1 MFKPFHE
8 QVTMSSTF
16 MNKIINT
23 SLNVRLGIV
32 MGIPIA
38 ALLALSVFAV
48 YQIHALNQF
57 NQENTE
63 KQVSLLTQVSNLGSK
78 SALLAREARNV
89 ILADEQERF
98 DLAKSRMLA
107 LEAEI
112 SLLGTSMLASAPVG
126 EIRELIE
133 TINTDNT
140 TLHKVYKTVVEQ
152 SELGEV
158 QAATLELLGKGD
170 PLEQQIDNAMN
181 ALNSSV
187 KNTMEAAVAQGDSV
201 FQNALVTIGIVCVA
215 IVLLCGIT
223 VGMVAASLRKQ
234 IGGEPAK
241 ALNVVVTM
249 AQGNLTQSVPKCESG
264 SLMDG
269 MQQLQVRLRE
279 IINQVSQACG
289 TFKTASSELVNVA
302 SGLSGSAEKQ
312 ADSSNATAVSVEQ
325 MSASAKS
332 ISDYAHKTEVQAK
345 LSANTAK
352 SGMALM
358 QTLQGKM
365 NDMAGQMQTTT
376 QEIAG
381 LVERSDRI
389 NGIVSVI
396 QGIAQQTNLL
406 ALNAAIEAARA
417 GEQGRGFAV
426 VADVRNL
433 AQNTATATDE
443 IRTLIGEICNY
454 SERSNK
460 SVEQVGEHMSENM
473 QYADKLMGGLQEIV
487 QHFEQSVE
495 YALAVANSTKE
506 QEAASMDISERVS
519 DISALSEQLKMAS
532 MQLEGQSRQVESMSE
547 DLQRAVSYFK
557 T

>member
-1 MFKPFHE
+1 
-8 QVTMSSTF
+8 MSSV
-16 MNKIINT
+16 MNKLINT
-23 SLNVRLGIV
+23 SLNMRLGIV
-32 MGIPIA
+32 MGIPIV
-38 ALLALSVFAV
+38 ALLAMSVFSV
-48 YQIHALNQF
+48 YEIHQLNQF
-57 NQENTE
+57 NQDNTQ
-63 KQVSLLTQVSNLGSK
+63 KQVSLLNEVSSLSGK

-89 ILADEQERF
+89 ILADEQDRF

-107 LEAEI
+107 LKTEI
-112 SLLGTSMLASAPVG
+112 SALGQSMLANTSAG
-126 EIRELIE
+126 KARDLIQA
-133 TINTDNT
+133 ISTDNSA
-140 TLHKVYKTVVEQ
+140 LHTVYKRVIEQ

-158 QAATLELLGKGD
+158 QAATLALLSEAD
-170 PLEQQIDNAMN
+170 PLEQQLDQSMN

-187 KNTMEAAVAQGDSV
+187 KSTMEVSVALGDQVFKNSLITIAV
-201 FQNALVTIGIVCVA
+201 VCIS
-215 IVLLCGIT
+215 IVLLCGFT
-223 VGMVAASLRKQ
+223 VGMVASSLRKQ
-234 IGGEPAK
+234 LGGEPSK
-241 ALNVVVTM
+241 ALSVVATM
-249 AQGNLTQSVPKCESG
+249 AQGNLTQAVPNCEKG

-269 MQQLQVRLRE
+269 MQQLQLRLRE

-302 SGLSGSAEKQ
+302 SDLSGTAEKQ
-312 ADSSNATAVSVEQ
+312 ADSSNATSVSVEQ
-325 MSASAKS
+325 MSASARS
-332 ISDYAHKTEVQAK
+332 ISDYARKTEVQAQ
-345 LSANTAK
+345 LSADTAK
-352 SGMALM
+352 NGMVLM

-365 NDMAGQMQTTT
+365 NDMAGQMHTTT

-426 VADVRNL
+426 VADEVRTL

-443 IRTLIGEICNY
+443 IRTLIGEICTY

-460 SVEQVGEHMSENM
+460 SVAQVGEHMSENIE
-473 QYADKLMGGLQEIV
+473 YADRLMGGLQEIV

-506 QEAASMDISERVS
+506 QETASRDISGRVS
-519 DISALSEQLKMAS
+519 EISALSEQLKTAS
-532 MQLEGQSRQVESMSE
+532 LHLEGQSRQVESMSE

>member
-1 MFKPFHE
+1 
-8 QVTMSSTF
+8 MSSVT
-16 MNKIINT
+16 NKLINT
-23 SLNVRLGIV
+23 SLNMRLGIV
-32 MGIPIA
+32 MGIPIV
-38 ALLALSVFAV
+38 ALLAMSVFSV
-48 YQIHALNQF
+48 YEIHQLNQF
-57 NQENTE
+57 NQNSTQ
-63 KQVSLLTQVSNLGSK
+63 KQVNLLTEVSSLSGK

-89 ILADEQERF
+89 ILADEQDRF

-107 LEAEI
+107 LKTEI
-112 SLLGTSMLASAPVG
+112 SQLGEGLLGQTPPG
-126 EIRELIE
+126 EARDLIQ
-133 TINTDNT
+133 TITTDNSA
-140 TLHKVYKTVVEQ
+140 LHTVYKRVIEQ

-158 QAATLELLGKGD
+158 QAATLALLGEAD
-170 PLEQQIDNAMN
+170 PLEQQLDQSML

-187 KNTMEAAVAQGDSV
+187 KNTLEASVAQGDRV
-201 FQNALVTIGIVCVA
+201 FANALITIAVVCIS
-215 IVLLCGIT
+215 IVLLCGLT
-223 VGMVAASLRKQ
+223 VGMVASSLRKQ
-234 IGGEPAK
+234 LGGEPAK

-249 AQGNLTQSVPKCESG
+249 ARGNLTQAVPNCEKG

-302 SGLSGSAEKQ
+302 SGLSGTAEQQ

-325 MSASAKS
+325 MSASARS

-345 LSANTAK
+345 LSADTAK
-352 SGMALM
+352 SGMKLM
-358 QTLQGKM
+358 QSLQGKM
-365 NDMAGQMQTTT
+365 NDMAGQMHTTT

-426 VADVRNL
+426 VADEVRTL

-443 IRTLIGEICNY
+443 IRTLIGEICTY

-460 SVEQVGEHMSENM
+460 SVAQVGEHMSENM
-473 QYADKLMGGLQEIV
+473 EYADRLMGGLQEIV

-506 QEAASMDISERVS
+506 QETASQDISGRVS
-519 DISALSEQLKMAS
+519 EISALSEQLKTAS
-532 MQLEGQSRQVESMSE
+532 LQLEGQSRQVESMSE

>member
-1 MFKPFHE
+1 
-8 QVTMSSTF
+8 MSSTI
-16 MNKIINT
+16 MKKVINT
-23 SLNVRLGIV
+23 SLNMRLGVV

-38 ALLALSVFAV
+38 ALLALSIFAV
-48 YQIHALNQF
+48 YQIHSLNQF

-63 KQVSLLTQVSNLGSK
+63 KQVAMLNQVSNLGSK

-98 DLAKSRMLA
+98 DMAKSRMVA
-107 LEAEI
+107 LKAEI
-112 SLLGTSMLASAPVG
+112 SSSGSSMVADLEQS
-126 EIRELIE
+126 ETRDLIQA
-133 TINTDNT
+133 INTSNT
-140 TLHKVYKTVVEQ
+140 ALHSVYSKVVEL

-158 QAATLELLGKGD
+158 QAATLELLSKGD
-170 PLEQQIDNAMN
+170 PLEQQIDSNMS

-187 KNTMEAAVAQGDSV
+187 KSTMEAAVARGDSV
-201 FQNALVTIGIVCVA
+201 FQNALITIGIVCVA
-215 IVLLCGIT
+215 IVLLCGVT
-223 VGMVAASLRKQ
+223 VGLVAASLRKQ

-241 ALNVVVTM
+241 ALDVVGTM
-249 AQGNLTQSVPKCESG
+249 AQGNLTQSVPRSEEG
-264 SLMDG
+264 SLMQG

-302 SGLSGSAEKQ
+302 SGLSASAEKQ
-312 ADSSNATAVSVEQ
+312 ADGSNATAVSVEQ
-325 MSASAKS
+325 MSTSAKS
-332 ISDYAHKTEVQAK
+332 ISDYAHKTEMQAK
-345 LSANTAK
+345 LSADTAK
-352 SGMALM
+352 NGMLLM
-358 QTLQGKM
+358 QALQGKM
-365 NDMAGQMQTTT
+365 NDMANQMQTTT
-376 QEIAG
+376 QEISG
-381 LVERSDRI
+381 LVERSGKI

-426 VADVRNL
+426 VADEVRTL

-443 IRTLIGEICNY
+443 IRSLIGEICTY
-454 SERSNK
+454 SERSNQ
-460 SVEQVGEHMSENM
+460 SVEQVGEHMTENM

-506 QEAASMDISERVS
+506 QEVASRDISERVS

>member
-1 MFKPFHE
+1 
-8 QVTMSSTF
+8 MSSV
-16 MNKIINT
+16 MNKLINT
-23 SLNVRLGIV
+23 SLNMRLGIV
-32 MGIPIA
+32 MGIPIV
-38 ALLALSVFAV
+38 ALLAMSVFSV
-48 YQIHALNQF
+48 YEIHQLNQF
-57 NQENTE
+57 NQDSTQ
-63 KQVSLLTQVSNLGSK
+63 KQVSLLTEVSSLSGK

-107 LEAEI
+107 LKVEI
-112 SLLGTSMLASAPVG
+112 SQLGQGMLSQTPTDEA
-126 EIRELIE
+126 RDLIQ
-133 TINTDNT
+133 TITTDNT
-140 TLHKVYKTVVEQ
+140 ALHTVYTRVIDQ

-158 QAATLELLGKGD
+158 QAATLALLSEAD
-170 PLEQQIDNAMN
+170 PLEQRLDQSML

-187 KNTMEAAVAQGDSV
+187 KSTMEASVEQGDRV
-201 FQNALVTIGIVCVA
+201 FANALITIAVVCIS
-215 IVLLCGIT
+215 IVLLCGLT

-234 IGGEPAK
+234 LGGEPAK
-241 ALNVVVTM
+241 ALHVVATM
-249 AQGNLTQSVPKCESG
+249 AQGNLTQAVPNCEKG

-302 SGLSGSAEKQ
+302 SGLSGTAEQQ

-325 MSASAKS
+325 MSASARS

-345 LSANTAK
+345 LSVDTAK
-352 SGMALM
+352 NGMKLM

-365 NDMAGQMQTTT
+365 NDMSGQMHTTT

-426 VADVRNL
+426 VADEVRTL
-433 AQNTATATDE
+433 AQNTATATNE
-443 IRTLIGEICNY
+443 IRTLIGEICTY

-460 SVEQVGEHMSENM
+460 SVAQVGEHMSENM
-473 QYADKLMGGLQEIV
+473 EYADRLMGGLQEIV

-506 QEAASMDISERVS
+506 QETASQDISGRVS
-519 DISALSEQLKMAS
+519 DISALSEQLKTAS
-532 MQLEGQSRQVESMSE
+532 LQLEGQSRQVESMSE
-547 DLQRAVSYFK
+547 ELQRAVSYFK

>member
-1 MFKPFHE
+1 
-8 QVTMSSTF
+8 MSSV
-16 MNKIINT
+16 MNKLINT
-23 SLNVRLGIV
+23 SLNMRLGIV
-32 MGIPIA
+32 MGIPIV
-38 ALLALSVFAV
+38 ALLAMSVFSV
-48 YQIHALNQF
+48 YEIHQLNQF
-57 NQENTE
+57 NQDSTQ
-63 KQVSLLTQVSNLGSK
+63 KQVSLLTEVSSLSGK

-107 LEAEI
+107 LKVEI
-112 SLLGTSMLASAPVG
+112 SQLGQGMLSQTPTDEA
-126 EIRELIE
+126 RDLIQ
-133 TINTDNT
+133 TITTDNT
-140 TLHKVYKTVVEQ
+140 ALHTVYTRVIDQ

-158 QAATLELLGKGD
+158 QAATLALLSEAD
-170 PLEQQIDNAMN
+170 PLEQRLDQSML

-187 KNTMEAAVAQGDSV
+187 KSTMEASVEQGDRV
-201 FQNALVTIGIVCVA
+201 FANALITIAVVCIS
-215 IVLLCGIT
+215 IVLLCGLT

-234 IGGEPAK
+234 LGGEPAK
-241 ALNVVVTM
+241 ALHVVATM
-249 AQGNLTQSVPKCESG
+249 AQGNLTQAVPNCEKG

-302 SGLSGSAEKQ
+302 SGLSGTAEQQ

-325 MSASAKS
+325 MSASARS

-345 LSANTAK
+345 LSADTAK
-352 SGMALM
+352 NGMKLM

-365 NDMAGQMQTTT
+365 NDMSGQMHTTT

-426 VADVRNL
+426 VADEVRTL
-433 AQNTATATDE
+433 AQNTATATNE
-443 IRTLIGEICNY
+443 IRTLIGEICTY

-460 SVEQVGEHMSENM
+460 SVAQVGEHMSENM
-473 QYADKLMGGLQEIV
+473 EYADRLMGGLQEIV

-506 QEAASMDISERVS
+506 QETASQDISGRVS
-519 DISALSEQLKMAS
+519 DISALSEQLKTAS
-532 MQLEGQSRQVESMSE
+532 LQLEGQSRQVESMSE
-547 DLQRAVSYFK
+547 ELQRAVSYFK

>member
-1 MFKPFHE
+1 
-8 QVTMSSTF
+8 MSSSI
-16 MNKIINT
+16 MNKVINT
-23 SLNVRLGIV
+23 SLNMRLGVV

-48 YQIHALNQF
+48 YEIHSLNQF
-57 NQENTE
+57 NQSNNE
-63 KQVSLLTQVSNLGSK
+63 KQVNLLTQVSNLGSK

-89 ILADEQERF
+89 ILADEQDRF

-107 LEAEI
+107 LDAEI
-112 SLLGTSMLASAPVG
+112 DLLGQSMLGDAPEG
-126 EIRELIE
+126 EIRGLIE
-133 TINTDNT
+133 SINTDNT
-140 TLHKVYKTVVEQ
+140 ALHAVYSRVVEQ
-152 SELGEV
+152 SELGEI
-158 QAATLELLGKGD
+158 QAATLILLSQGD
-170 PLEQQIDNAMN
+170 PLEQKIDTSMN
-181 ALNSSV
+181 SLNSSV
-187 KNTMEAAVAQGDSV
+187 KSTMEVAVAQGDAV
-201 FQNALVTIGIVCVA
+201 FQTAVITIAAVCVA
-215 IVLLCGIT
+215 IVLLCGLT
-223 VGMVAASLRKQ
+223 VGLVAASLRKQ

-241 ALNVVVTM
+241 ALDVVVTM
-249 AQGNLTQSVPKCESG
+249 AKGNLTQSVPKCENG

-269 MQQLQVRLRE
+269 MQQLQLRLRE

-302 SGLSGSAEKQ
+302 SGLSTSAEKQ
-312 ADSSNATAVSVEQ
+312 ADSSNATAVSVEE

-345 LSANTAK
+345 VSADTAK
-352 SGMALM
+352 NGMMLM
-358 QTLQGKM
+358 HALQGKM
-365 NDMAGQMQTTT
+365 NDMAGQMHTTT

-426 VADVRNL
+426 VADEVRTL

-443 IRTLIGEICNY
+443 IRTLIGEICTY

-460 SVEQVGEHMSENM
+460 SVEQVGEHMTENM
-473 QYADKLMGGLQEIV
+473 EYADKLMGGLQEIV

-506 QEAASMDISERVS
+506 QEAASLDISERVS
-519 DISALSEQLKMAS
+519 DISSLSEQLKMAS

>member
-1 MFKPFHE
+1 
-8 QVTMSSTF
+8 MSSNF

-23 SLNVRLGIV
+23 SLNFRLGVV

-38 ALLALSVFAV
+38 ALLSLSAFAV
-48 YQIHALNQF
+48 YQIHMLNKF
-57 NQENTE
+57 NQENTAR
-63 KQVSLLTQVSNLGSK
+63 QVTLLTQVSSLGSK
-78 SALLAREARNV
+78 SALLAREARNI

-98 DLAKSRMLA
+98 DLSKSRL
-107 LEAEI
+107 LSLDKEI
-112 SLLGTSMLASAPVG
+112 DSLTQDMLASVEAG
-126 EIRELIE
+126 EKRAFIE
-133 TINTDNT
+133 KINADNT
-140 TLHKVYKTVVEQ
+140 ALHAVYQKVLEQ

-158 QAATLELLGKGD
+158 QAATLALLSQGD
-170 PLEQQIDNAMN
+170 PLEQQVDKTMSDLNA
-181 ALNSSV
+181 SV
-187 KNTMEAAVAQGDSV
+187 KSSMDAAATQGDSV
-201 FQNALVTIGIVCVA
+201 FMNALITIGMVCVA

-223 VGMVAASLRKQ
+223 VGLVAASLRKQ
-234 IGGEPAK
+234 LGGEPAK
-241 ALNVVVTM
+241 ALSVVVTM

-269 MQQLQVRLRE
+269 MHQLQVRLRE

-325 MSASAKS
+325 MSTSAKS
-332 ISDYAHKTEVQAK
+332 ISDYAQKTEVQAK
-345 LSANTAK
+345 LSADTAK

-376 QEIAG
+376 REIAG
-381 LVERSDRI
+381 LLERSDRI

-426 VADVRNL
+426 VADEVRTL
-433 AQNTATATDE
+433 AQNTANATDE
-443 IRTLIGEICNY
+443 IRTLIGEICTY

-460 SVEQVGEHMSENM
+460 SVEQVGEHMSENI

-506 QEAASMDISERVS
+506 QEAASQDISERVS

>member
-1 MFKPFHE
+1 
-8 QVTMSSTF
+8 MSSV
-16 MNKIINT
+16 MNKLINT
-23 SLNVRLGIV
+23 SLNMRLGIV
-32 MGIPIA
+32 MGIPIV
-38 ALLALSVFAV
+38 ALLAMSVFSV
-48 YQIHALNQF
+48 FEIHQLNQF
-57 NQENTE
+57 NQDSTQ
-63 KQVSLLTQVSNLGSK
+63 KQVRLLNEVSNLSGK

-89 ILADEQERF
+89 ILADEQGRF

-107 LEAEI
+107 LKTEI
-112 SLLGTSMLASAPVG
+112 SELGQGMLTDTPDGDARDLIQTITNDNSA
-126 EIRELIE
+126 
-133 TINTDNT
+133 
-140 TLHKVYKTVVEQ
+140 LHSVYMRVIEQ

-158 QAATLELLGKGD
+158 QAATLALLSQAD
-170 PLEQQIDNAMN
+170 PLEQQLDQSML
-181 ALNSSV
+181 ALNSGV
-187 KNTMEAAVAQGDSV
+187 KSTMEASVAQGDQV
-201 FQNALVTIGIVCVA
+201 FKNALITIAGVCISIVM
-215 IVLLCGIT
+215 LCGFA
-223 VGMVAASLRKQ
+223 VGMVASSLRKQ
-234 IGGEPAK
+234 LGGEPAK
-241 ALNVVVTM
+241 ALNVVGTM
-249 AQGNLTQSVPKCESG
+249 AQGNLTQVVPNCEKG

-269 MQQLQVRLRE
+269 MQQLQLRLRE

-289 TFKTASSELVNVA
+289 AFKTASSELVNVA
-302 SGLSGSAEKQ
+302 SGLSGTAEQQ

-325 MSASAKS
+325 MSASARS

-345 LSANTAK
+345 LSADTAK
-352 SGMALM
+352 NGMKLM

-365 NDMAGQMQTTT
+365 NDMAGQMHTTT

-426 VADVRNL
+426 VADEVRTL
-433 AQNTATATDE
+433 AQNTATATNE
-443 IRTLIGEICNY
+443 IRTLIGEICTY

-460 SVEQVGEHMSENM
+460 SVAQVGEHMSENM
-473 QYADKLMGGLQEIV
+473 EYADRLMGGLQEIV

-495 YALAVANSTKE
+495 YTLAVANSTKE
-506 QEAASMDISERVS
+506 QETASQDISGRVS
-519 DISALSEQLKMAS
+519 EISALSEQLKTAS
-532 MQLEGQSRQVESMSE
+532 LQLEGQSRQVESMSE

>member
-1 MFKPFHE
+1 
-8 QVTMSSTF
+8 MSSTI
-16 MNKIINT
+16 MKKVIDT
-23 SLNVRLGIV
+23 SLNMRLGVV

-48 YQIHALNQF
+48 YQIHSLNQF
-57 NQENTE
+57 NQQNTD
-63 KQVSLLTQVSNLGSK
+63 KQVTLLTQVSNLGSK

-98 DLAKSRMLA
+98 DLAKSRVTA

-112 SLLGTSMLASAPVG
+112 SLLGSSMVTGIPQG
-126 EIRELIE
+126 ETRGLIE
-133 TINTDNT
+133 AINTNNT
-140 TLHKVYKTVVEQ
+140 TLHTVYKKVVEL

-158 QAATLELLGKGD
+158 QAATLELLSKGD
-170 PLEQQIDNAMN
+170 PLEQQIDNNMN

-187 KNTMEAAVAQGDSV
+187 KGTMEAAVAQGDSV
-201 FQNALVTIGIVCVA
+201 FQNALVTIGIVCVV

-223 VGMVAASLRKQ
+223 VGLVAASLRKQ

-241 ALNVVVTM
+241 ALDVVATM
-249 AQGNLTQSVPKCESG
+249 AQGNLTQSVPKSEDG
-264 SLMDG
+264 SLMQG

-345 LSANTAK
+345 VSADTAK
-352 SGMALM
+352 NGMMLM
-358 QTLQGKM
+358 QALQGKM
-365 NDMAGQMQTTT
+365 NDMASQMHTTT

-381 LVERSDRI
+381 LVDRSDRI

-426 VADVRNL
+426 VADEVRTL

-443 IRTLIGEICNY
+443 IRSLIGEICTY

-460 SVEQVGEHMSENM
+460 SVEQVGEHMTENM

-506 QEAASMDISERVS
+506 QEAASQDISERVS
-519 DISALSEQLKMAS
+519 DISALSERLKMAS
-532 MQLEGQSRQVESMSE
+532 LQLEGQSRQVESMSE

>member
-1 MFKPFHE
+1 
-8 QVTMSSTF
+8 MSSVT
-16 MNKIINT
+16 NKLINT
-23 SLNVRLGIV
+23 SLNMRLGIV
-32 MGIPIA
+32 MGIPIV
-38 ALLALSVFAV
+38 ALLAMSVFSV
-48 YQIHALNQF
+48 YEIHQLNQF
-57 NQENTE
+57 NQDSTQ
-63 KQVSLLTQVSNLGSK
+63 KQVSLLNDVSSLSGK

-89 ILADEQERF
+89 VLADEQDRF

-107 LEAEI
+107 LK
-112 SLLGTSMLASAPVG
+112 S
-126 EIRELIE
+126 EIRELGQTMQASASAGEARNLIQS
-133 TINTDNT
+133 ISTDNSA
-140 TLHKVYKTVVEQ
+140 LHTVYKQVIEQ

-158 QAATLELLGKGD
+158 QAATLALLSQAD
-170 PLEQQIDNAMN
+170 PLEQQLDQSML

-187 KNTMEAAVAQGDSV
+187 KSTMEVSVALGDQV
-201 FQNALVTIGIVCVA
+201 FKNALITIAVVCIG

-223 VGMVAASLRKQ
+223 VGMVASSLRKQ
-234 IGGEPAK
+234 LGGEPAK
-241 ALNVVVTM
+241 ALSVVVTM
-249 AQGNLTQSVPKCESG
+249 AQGNLTQAVPHCEKG

-302 SGLSGSAEKQ
+302 SGLSGTAEQQ
-312 ADSSNATAVSVEQ
+312 ADSSNGTAVNVEQ
-325 MSASAKS
+325 MSASARS

-345 LSANTAK
+345 LSADTAK
-352 SGMALM
+352 SGMKLM

-365 NDMAGQMQTTT
+365 NDMAGQMHTTT
-376 QEIAG
+376 QEMAG

-426 VADVRNL
+426 VADEVRTL

-443 IRTLIGEICNY
+443 IRTLIGEICAY

-460 SVEQVGEHMSENM
+460 SVAQVGEHMSENIE
-473 QYADKLMGGLQEIV
+473 YADRLMGGLQEIV
-487 QHFEQSVE
+487 QHFEQSVQ
-495 YALAVANSTKE
+495 YALAVSNSTKE
-506 QEAASMDISERVS
+506 QETASRDISGRVS
-519 DISALSEQLKMAS
+519 EISALSEQLKTAS
-532 MQLEGQSRQVESMSE
+532 LQLEGQSRQVESLSE
-547 DLQRAVSYFK
+547 NLQRAVSYFK

>member
-1 MFKPFHE
+1 
-8 QVTMSSTF
+8 MSSTI
-16 MNKIINT
+16 MKKIINT
-23 SLNVRLGIV
+23 SLNMRLGVV

-57 NQENTE
+57 NQQNTE
-63 KQVSLLTQVSNLGSK
+63 SQVTLLTQVSNLGSK

-89 ILADEQERF
+89 ILADEQDRF
-98 DLAKSRMLA
+98 DLAKSRMVA

-112 SLLGTSMLASAPVG
+112 SLLGASMVTGIPQG
-126 EIRELIE
+126 ETRGLIE
-133 TINTDNT
+133 AVNTDNA

-158 QAATLELLGKGD
+158 QAATLELLSKGD
-170 PLEQQIDNAMN
+170 PLEQQIDNNLN

-187 KNTMEAAVAQGDSV
+187 KSTMEAAAAQGDTV
-201 FQNALVTIGIVCVA
+201 FQTALITIGVVCVL
-215 IVLLCGIT
+215 IVLLCGVT
-223 VGMVAASLRKQ
+223 VGLVAASLRKQ

-241 ALNVVVTM
+241 ALEVVATM
-249 AQGNLTQSVPKCESG
+249 AQGNLTQSVPKSEDG
-264 SLMDG
+264 SLMQG
-269 MQQLQVRLRE
+269 MQHLQVRLRE

-325 MSASAKS
+325 MSASARS

-345 LSANTAK
+345 VSADTAK
-352 SGMALM
+352 NGMMLM
-358 QTLQGKM
+358 QALQGKM
-365 NDMAGQMQTTT
+365 NDMAGQMYTTT

-426 VADVRNL
+426 VADEVRTL

-443 IRTLIGEICNY
+443 IRSLIGEICTY

-460 SVEQVGEHMSENM
+460 SVEQVGEHMTENM
-473 QYADKLMGGLQEIV
+473 EYADKLMGGLQEIV

-506 QEAASMDISERVS
+506 QEAASQDISERVS

>member
-1 MFKPFHE
+1 M
-8 QVTMSSTF
+8 TSTI
-16 MNKIINT
+16 MNKVINT
-23 SLNVRLGIV
+23 SLNMRLGVV

-48 YQIHALNQF
+48 YQIYSLNQF
-57 NQENTE
+57 NHENTE
-63 KQVSLLTQVSNLGSK
+63 KQVTLLTQVSNLGSK

-89 ILADEQERF
+89 ILADEQDRF
-98 DLAKSRMLA
+98 DLAKSRMMA

-112 SLLGTSMLASAPVG
+112 SLLGMSMTAGLPQG
-126 EIRELIE
+126 ETLGLIE
-133 TINTDNT
+133 AINTDNNA
-140 TLHKVYKTVVEQ
+140 LHTVYKTVLAQ

-158 QAATLELLGKGD
+158 QAATLELLSKGD
-170 PLEQQIDNAMN
+170 PLEQQIDNNMN
-181 ALNSSV
+181 TLNSSV
-187 KNTMEAAVAQGDSV
+187 KSTVESAAAQGDSL
-201 FQNALVTIGIVCVA
+201 FQNALITIGIVCAA
-215 IVLLCGIT
+215 IVLLCGLT
-223 VGMVAASLRKQ
+223 VGVVAASLRKQ

-241 ALNVVVTM
+241 ALDVVATM
-249 AQGNLTQSVPKCESG
+249 AQGNLTQSVPKSEDG
-264 SLMDG
+264 SLMQG
-269 MQQLQVRLRE
+269 MHQLQVRLRE
-279 IINQVSQACG
+279 IINQVSLACG
-289 TFKTASSELVNVA
+289 TFKTASSELVSVA
-302 SGLSGSAEKQ
+302 SSLSGSAEKQ

-325 MSASAKS
+325 MSTSAKS
-332 ISDYAHKTEVQAK
+332 ISNYAHKTEVQAK
-345 LSANTAK
+345 VSADTAK
-352 SGMALM
+352 NGMLLM
-358 QTLQGKM
+358 QALQGKM
-365 NDMAGQMQTTT
+365 NNMAGQMQTTT

-426 VADVRNL
+426 VADEVRTL

-443 IRTLIGEICNY
+443 IRNLIGEICTY

-460 SVEQVGEHMSENM
+460 SVEQVGEHMAENM

-495 YALAVANSTKE
+495 SALAVANSTKE
-506 QEAASMDISERVS
+506 QEAASQDISERVS
-519 DISALSEQLKMAS
+519 DISALSEQLKVAS

>member
-1 MFKPFHE
+1 
-8 QVTMSSTF
+8 MSSV
-16 MNKIINT
+16 MNKLINT
-23 SLNVRLGIV
+23 SLNMRLGIV
-32 MGIPIA
+32 MGIPIV
-38 ALLALSVFAV
+38 ALLAMSVFSV
-48 YQIHALNQF
+48 YEIHQLNQF
-57 NQENTE
+57 NQDSTQ
-63 KQVSLLTQVSNLGSK
+63 KQVSLLTEVSSLSGK

-107 LEAEI
+107 LKVEI
-112 SLLGTSMLASAPVG
+112 SQLGQGMLSQTPTG
-126 EIRELIE
+126 EARDLIQ
-133 TINTDNT
+133 TITTDNT
-140 TLHKVYKTVVEQ
+140 ALHTVYTRVIDQ

-158 QAATLELLGKGD
+158 QAATLALLSEAD
-170 PLEQQIDNAMN
+170 PLEQRLDQSML

-187 KNTMEAAVAQGDSV
+187 KSTMEASVEQGDRV
-201 FQNALVTIGIVCVA
+201 FANALITIAVVCIS
-215 IVLLCGIT
+215 IVLLCGLT

-234 IGGEPAK
+234 LGGEPAK
-241 ALNVVVTM
+241 ALHVVATM
-249 AQGNLTQSVPKCESG
+249 AQGNLTQAVPNCEKG

-302 SGLSGSAEKQ
+302 SGLSGTAEQQ

-325 MSASAKS
+325 MSASARS

-345 LSANTAK
+345 LSADTAK
-352 SGMALM
+352 NGMKLM

-365 NDMAGQMQTTT
+365 NDMSGQMHTTT

-426 VADVRNL
+426 VADEVRTL
-433 AQNTATATDE
+433 AQNTATATNE
-443 IRTLIGEICNY
+443 IRTLIGEICTY

-460 SVEQVGEHMSENM
+460 SVAQVGEHMSENM
-473 QYADKLMGGLQEIV
+473 EYADRLMGGLQEIV

-506 QEAASMDISERVS
+506 QETASQDISGRVS
-519 DISALSEQLKMAS
+519 DISALSEQLKTAS
-532 MQLEGQSRQVESMSE
+532 LQLEGQSRQVESMSE
-547 DLQRAVSYFK
+547 ELQRAVSYFK

>member
-1 MFKPFHE
+1 
-8 QVTMSSTF
+8 MSSTL
-16 MNKIINT
+16 MQKIINT
-23 SLNVRLGIV
+23 SLNTRLGIV

-38 ALLALSVFAV
+38 ALLAMSVFAV
-48 YQIHALNQF
+48 YEIHALNKF

-63 KQVSLLTQVSNLGSK
+63 KQVGMLTEVSNLGAK

-89 ILADEQERF
+89 ILADEQDRF
-98 DLAKSRMLA
+98 DLAKSRMQA
-107 LEAEI
+107 LISEI
-112 SLLGTSMLASAPVG
+112 ALLGNSMLQSTPAG
-126 EIRELIE
+126 ETHHLIGSV
-133 TINTDNT
+133 NTDSSA
-140 TLHKVYKTVVEQ
+140 LHTVYKKVLEQ
-152 SELGEV
+152 SELGEI
-158 QAATLELLGKGD
+158 QAATLILLSEGD
-170 PLEQQIDNAMN
+170 PLEQQIDNSMN
-181 ALNSSV
+181 ALNASV
-187 KNTMEAAVAQGDSV
+187 KGTMEAAVAQGDAV
-201 FQNALVTIGIVCVA
+201 FTNVLITFGIVCVV
-215 IVLLCGIT
+215 IVLLCGVT
-223 VGMVAASLRKQ
+223 VGLVASSLRKQ

-241 ALNVVVTM
+241 ALDVVVTM
-249 AQGNLTQSVPKCESG
+249 AKGNLTQTVPKSDNG

-269 MQQLQVRLRE
+269 MQQLQGRLRE

-302 SGLSGSAEKQ
+302 SGLAGSAEKQ
-312 ADSSNATAVSVEQ
+312 ADSSNATAVSVEE

-352 SGMALM
+352 NGMVLM
-358 QTLQGKM
+358 QALQGKM
-365 NDMAGQMQTTT
+365 NDMAGQMKTTT

-381 LVERSDRI
+381 LVERSGRI

-426 VADVRNL
+426 VADEVRTL

-443 IRTLIGEICNY
+443 IRTLIGEICTY

-460 SVEQVGEHMSENM
+460 SVEQVGGHMTENM
-473 QYADKLMGGLQEIV
+473 EYADKLMGGLQEIV

-532 MQLEGQSRQVESMSE
+532 MQLEGQSRRVESMSE
-547 DLQRAVSYFK
+547 DLQLAVSYFR

>member
-1 MFKPFHE
+1 
-8 QVTMSSTF
+8 MSSTI
-16 MNKIINT
+16 MKKVINT
-23 SLNVRLGIV
+23 SLNVRLGVV

-48 YQIHALNQF
+48 YQIHTLNQF

-63 KQVSLLTQVSNLGSK
+63 SQVTLLTQVSNLGSK

-89 ILADEQERF
+89 ILADEQDRF
-98 DLAKSRMLA
+98 DLAKSRMVA

-112 SLLGTSMLASAPVG
+112 SLLGMSMVAGLPQG
-126 EIRELIE
+126 ETRGLIE
-133 TINTDNT
+133 AVNADNA

-158 QAATLELLGKGD
+158 QAATLELLSKGD
-170 PLEQQIDNAMN
+170 PLEQQIDNN
-181 ALNSSV
+181 LSALNSSV
-187 KNTMEAAVAQGDSV
+187 KTTMESAVAQGDAV
-201 FQNALVTIGIVCVA
+201 FQRALITIGAVCVL
-215 IVLLCGIT
+215 IVLLCGVT

-234 IGGEPAK
+234 IGGEPSK
-241 ALNVVVTM
+241 ALEVVATM
-249 AQGNLTQSVPKCESG
+249 AQGNLTQSVPKSEEG
-264 SLMDG
+264 SLMQG
-269 MQQLQVRLRE
+269 MQHLQVRLRE

-325 MSASAKS
+325 MSASARS

-345 LSANTAK
+345 VSADTAK
-352 SGMALM
+352 NGMMLM
-358 QTLQGKM
+358 QALQGKM
-365 NDMAGQMQTTT
+365 NDMAGQMHTTT

-426 VADVRNL
+426 VADEVRTL

-443 IRTLIGEICNY
+443 IRSLIGEICTY

-460 SVEQVGEHMSENM
+460 SVEQVGEHMTENM
-473 QYADKLMGGLQEIV
+473 EYADKLMGGLQEIV

-506 QEAASMDISERVS
+506 QEAASQDISERVS

>member
-1 MFKPFHE
+1 
-8 QVTMSSTF
+8 MSSTI
-16 MNKIINT
+16 MKKVIDT
-23 SLNVRLGIV
+23 SLNMRLGVV

-48 YQIHALNQF
+48 YQIHSLNQF
-57 NQENTE
+57 NQQNTD
-63 KQVSLLTQVSNLGSK
+63 KQVTLLTQVSNLGSK

-98 DLAKSRMLA
+98 DLAKSRVTA

-112 SLLGTSMLASAPVG
+112 SLLGSSMVTGIPQG
-126 EIRELIE
+126 ETRGLIE
-133 TINTDNT
+133 AINTNNT
-140 TLHKVYKTVVEQ
+140 TLHTVYKKVVEL

-158 QAATLELLGKGD
+158 QAATLELLSKGD
-170 PLEQQIDNAMN
+170 PLEQQIDNNMN

-187 KNTMEAAVAQGDSV
+187 KGTMEAAVAQGDSV
-201 FQNALVTIGIVCVA
+201 FQNALVTIGIACVV

-223 VGMVAASLRKQ
+223 VGLVAASLRKQ

-241 ALNVVVTM
+241 ALDVVATM
-249 AQGNLTQSVPKCESG
+249 AQGNLTQSVPKSEDG
-264 SLMDG
+264 SLMQG

-345 LSANTAK
+345 VSADTAK
-352 SGMALM
+352 NGMMLM
-358 QTLQGKM
+358 QALQGKM
-365 NDMAGQMQTTT
+365 NDMASQMHTTT

-381 LVERSDRI
+381 LVDRSDRI

-426 VADVRNL
+426 VADEVRTL

-443 IRTLIGEICNY
+443 IRSLIGEICTY

-460 SVEQVGEHMSENM
+460 SVEQVGEHMTENM

-506 QEAASMDISERVS
+506 QEAASQDISERVS
-519 DISALSEQLKMAS
+519 DISALSERLKMAS
-532 MQLEGQSRQVESMSE
+532 LQLEGQSRQVESMSE

>member
-1 MFKPFHE
+1 
-8 QVTMSSTF
+8 MSSTI
-16 MNKIINT
+16 MKKVIDT
-23 SLNVRLGIV
+23 SLNMRLGVV

-48 YQIHALNQF
+48 YQIHSLNQF
-57 NQENTE
+57 NQQNTD
-63 KQVSLLTQVSNLGSK
+63 KQVTLLTQVSNLGSK

-98 DLAKSRMLA
+98 DLAKSRVTA

-112 SLLGTSMLASAPVG
+112 SLLGSSMVTGIPQG
-126 EIRELIE
+126 ETRGLIE
-133 TINTDNT
+133 AINTNNT
-140 TLHKVYKTVVEQ
+140 TLHAVYKKVVEL

-158 QAATLELLGKGD
+158 QAATLELLSKGD
-170 PLEQQIDNAMN
+170 PLEQQIDNNMN

-187 KNTMEAAVAQGDSV
+187 KGTMEAAVAQGDSV
-201 FQNALVTIGIVCVA
+201 FQNALVTIGIVCVV

-223 VGMVAASLRKQ
+223 VGLVAASLRKQ

-241 ALNVVVTM
+241 ALDVVATM
-249 AQGNLTQSVPKCESG
+249 AQGNLTQSVPKSEDG
-264 SLMDG
+264 SLMQG

-345 LSANTAK
+345 VSADTAK
-352 SGMALM
+352 NGMMLM
-358 QTLQGKM
+358 QALQGKM
-365 NDMAGQMQTTT
+365 NDMASQMHTTT

-381 LVERSDRI
+381 LVDRSDRI

-426 VADVRNL
+426 VADEVRTL

-443 IRTLIGEICNY
+443 IRSLIGEICTY

-460 SVEQVGEHMSENM
+460 SVEQVGEHMTENM

-495 YALAVANSTKE
+495 YSLAVANSTKE
-506 QEAASMDISERVS
+506 QEAASQDISERVS
-519 DISALSEQLKMAS
+519 DISALSERLKMAS
-532 MQLEGQSRQVESMSE
+532 LQLEGQSRQVESMSE

>member
-1 MFKPFHE
+1 
-8 QVTMSSTF
+8 MSSTI
-16 MNKIINT
+16 MKKVIDT
-23 SLNVRLGIV
+23 SLNMRLGVV

-48 YQIHALNQF
+48 YQIHSLNQF
-57 NQENTE
+57 NQQNTD
-63 KQVSLLTQVSNLGSK
+63 KQVTLLTQVSNLGSK

-98 DLAKSRMLA
+98 DLAKSRVTA

-112 SLLGTSMLASAPVG
+112 SLLGSSMVTGIPQG
-126 EIRELIE
+126 ETRGLIE
-133 TINTDNT
+133 AINTNNT
-140 TLHKVYKTVVEQ
+140 TLHTVYKKVVEL

-158 QAATLELLGKGD
+158 QAATLELLSKGD
-170 PLEQQIDNAMN
+170 PLEQQIDNNMN

-187 KNTMEAAVAQGDSV
+187 KGTMEAAVAQGDSV
-201 FQNALVTIGIVCVA
+201 FQNALVTIGIVCVV

-223 VGMVAASLRKQ
+223 VGLVAASLRKQ

-241 ALNVVVTM
+241 ALDVVATM
-249 AQGNLTQSVPKCESG
+249 AQGNLTQSVPKSEDG
-264 SLMDG
+264 SLMQG

-345 LSANTAK
+345 VSADTAK
-352 SGMALM
+352 NGMMLM
-358 QTLQGKM
+358 QALQGKM
-365 NDMAGQMQTTT
+365 NDMASQMHTTT

-381 LVERSDRI
+381 LVDRSDRI

-426 VADVRNL
+426 VADEVRTL

-443 IRTLIGEICNY
+443 IRSLIGEICTY

-460 SVEQVGEHMSENM
+460 SVEQVGEHMTENM
-473 QYADKLMGGLQEIV
+473 QYADKLMGGLKEIV

-506 QEAASMDISERVS
+506 QEAASQDISERVS
-519 DISALSEQLKMAS
+519 DISALSERLKMAS
-532 MQLEGQSRQVESMSE
+532 LQLEGQSRQVESMSE

>member
-1 MFKPFHE
+1 
-8 QVTMSSTF
+8 MSSTI
-16 MNKIINT
+16 MKKIINT
-23 SLNVRLGIV
+23 SLNMRLGVV

-57 NQENTE
+57 NQQNTE
-63 KQVSLLTQVSNLGSK
+63 SQVTLLTQVSNLGSK

-89 ILADEQERF
+89 ILADEQDRF
-98 DLAKSRMLA
+98 DLAKSRMVA

-112 SLLGTSMLASAPVG
+112 SLLGMSMVAGLPQG
-126 EIRELIE
+126 ETRGLIE
-133 TINTDNT
+133 AVNTDNS

-158 QAATLELLGKGD
+158 QAATLELLSKGD
-170 PLEQQIDNAMN
+170 PPEQQIDNN
-181 ALNSSV
+181 LSALNSSV
-187 KNTMEAAVAQGDSV
+187 KSTMESAVAQGDAV
-201 FQNALVTIGIVCVA
+201 FQTALITIGVVCVL
-215 IVLLCGIT
+215 IVLLCGVT
-223 VGMVAASLRKQ
+223 VGLVAASLRKQ

-241 ALNVVVTM
+241 ALEVVATM
-249 AQGNLTQSVPKCESG
+249 AQGNLTQSVPKSEDG
-264 SLMDG
+264 SLMQG
-269 MQQLQVRLRE
+269 MQHLQVRLRE

-325 MSASAKS
+325 MSASARS
-332 ISDYAHKTEVQAK
+332 ISDYAHKTELQAK
-345 LSANTAK
+345 VSADTAK
-352 SGMALM
+352 NGMMLM
-358 QTLQGKM
+358 QALQGKM
-365 NDMAGQMQTTT
+365 NDMAGQMHTTT

-426 VADVRNL
+426 VADEVRTL

-443 IRTLIGEICNY
+443 IRSLIGEICTY

-460 SVEQVGEHMSENM
+460 SVEQVGEHMTENM
-473 QYADKLMGGLQEIV
+473 EYADKLMGGLQEIV

-506 QEAASMDISERVS
+506 QEAASQDISERVS

-547 DLQRAVSYFK
+547 ELQRAVSYFK

>member
-1 MFKPFHE
+1 
-8 QVTMSSTF
+8 MSSSF

-63 KQVSLLTQVSNLGSK
+63 TQVSLLTQVSNLGSK

-107 LEAEI
+107 LDAEI
-112 SLLGTSMLASAPVG
+112 DLLGQSMQASAPAG
-126 EIRELIE
+126 ETRKLIE
-133 TINTDNT
+133 TINTDNSA
-140 TLHKVYKTVVEQ
+140 LHTVYQKVIEQ

-158 QAATLELLGKGD
+158 QAATLMLLGEGD

-181 ALNSSV
+181 TLNSSV
-187 KNTMEAAVAQGDSV
+187 KSTMEAAVAQGDSV
-201 FQNALVTIGIVCVA
+201 FKNALITIGIVCVG

-249 AQGNLTQSVPKCESG
+249 AQGNLTQSVPKCERG

-345 LSANTAK
+345 LSADTAK
-352 SGMALM
+352 NGMKLM
-358 QTLQGKM
+358 QALQGKM

-426 VADVRNL
+426 VADEVRTL

-443 IRTLIGEICNY
+443 IRTLIGEICTY

-460 SVEQVGEHMSENM
+460 SVEQVGEHMNENM